1 MKTVKTRV
9 FSDFIDF
16 ALSSLTMLWYQI
28 LKFESHLKIASM
40 AGNVHAACF
49 KFNQSK
55 QDRFGMVLL
64 IPELL

>member
-9 FSDFIDF
+9 FLDFRDF
-16 ALSSLTMLWYQI
+16 ALSSLIMLWYQI
-28 LKFESHLKIASM
+28 LKFKSHLKIALM

-49 KFNQSK
+49 KFNQFK

-64 IPELL
+64 IPESL